1 MLAVCLRERVC
12 ERGIFCVCVCV
23 RERYRETGGLRFVT
37 VCSILEKLC
46 ISVCVCKCVKRDTE
60 GENVFE

>member
-1 MLAVCLRERVC
+1 MKEVS
-12 ERGIFCVCVCV
+12 FVCVCV

>member
-1 MLAVCLRERVC
+1 MDARCVFERECVK
-12 ERGIFCVCVCV
+12 EVSFVCVCE

-46 ISVCVCKCVKRDTE
+46 ISVCVCKCVKRDAE